1 MKFGRVSSLSSTLCL
16 TLLLLLDSFAQVSGS
31 QFDVVIYG
39 ATPAGIAS
47 AFAAAREG
55 STVALLHPLTRIGG
69 MMTNGLGES
78 DVGNKSVIG
87 GLAHDVFLKI
97 GAKYGSSGPVYVFE
111 PHVSLSVFE
120 DMLSEPV
127 LQNRVTLVTGVT
139 LSSVTF
145 ISGGPKKISSIS
157 VVPSS
162 VAINAGDY
170 SDWSDRVRESETV
183 YTGSVFLDC
192 SYEGDLIFMAGVSVT
207 YGRESNV
214 TYNERYAGRLSV
226 PNSVGGHQFTVPVN
240 YTSPS
245 GGVLP
250 LITNIDPGTEG
261 GGDDKVQAY
270 NFRLCLTT
278 NTSNQVPIAR
288 PSTYDP
294 AFWELFRRYI
304 AAKYSNA
311 SKVSPSDFM
320 NLSPIPN
327 KKTDVNNNGAIST
340 DCIGCS
346 WNWPTST
353 PAKRSELWKN
363 HSEYTKGF
371 LYFLGND
378 DSIPISLR
386 SQMQTWGLAADEF
399 TEFNNWPEQLY
410 VREGY
415 RMVSD
420 FVFTEHDRE
429 TNKTKPDSIGLFSY
443 NIDTHNSQRFPQG
456 DYVRNEG
463 DVEIDGPLGPGQLP
477 FRMLLP
483 KKSEATNLLAVV
495 PCSASHLGYGTIRLE
510 PQFLILGESSGVA
523 ASQYIS
529 SKIDNIQDLDV
540 STLQSRL
547 RTLGQFIDL

>member
-1 MKFGRVSSLSSTLCL
+1 MTNFAAVISLISIFVRFSA
-16 TLLLLLDSFAQVSGS
+16 AQY
-31 QFDVVIYG
+31 DIVIYG
-39 ATPAGIAS
+39 ATPAGISA

-55 STVALLHPLTRIGG
+55 STVALLHPLNRIGG
-69 MMTNGLGES
+69 MMTNGLGET

-97 GAKYGSSGPVYVFE
+97 GAKYGSTGPVYVFE
-111 PHVSLSVFE
+111 PHVSLSVFQ
-120 DMLSEPV
+120 DMLTEPV
-127 LQNRVTLVTGVT
+127 LNNRVKLVTGVT
-139 LSSVTF
+139 LSSVTYS
-145 ISGGPKKISSIS
+145 SGTTTISSIS
-157 VVPSS
+157 VVPTT
-162 VAINAGDY
+162 VAINAGDFA
-170 SDWSDRVRESETV
+170 DWSDRVKESEV
-183 YTGSVFLDC
+183 AYSGSVFLDT
-192 SYEGDLIFMAGVSVT
+192 SYEGDLIKMAGVSLT
-207 YGRESNV
+207 YGRESNS
-214 TYNERYAGRLSV
+214 TYNERYAGRLQV
-226 PNSVGGHQFTVPVN
+226 PNSVGGHQFSVPVN
-240 YTSPS
+240 YTSPT

-250 LITNIDPGTEG
+250 LITNIEPGVEG
-261 GGDDKVQAY
+261 EGDTKVQAY

-278 NTSNQVPIAR
+278 NVSNQVPIAK

-294 AFWELFRRYI
+294 SYWELFRRYI
-304 AAKYSNA
+304 AAKWPNA
-311 SKVSPSDFM
+311 TSAGISPGDFM

-340 DCIGCS
+340 GCIGCS
-346 WNWPTST
+346 WEWPSAT
-353 PAKRSELWKN
+353 PAKRNALWLN

-378 DSIPISLR
+378 QGIPLSLR
-386 SQMQTWGLAADEF
+386 TQMLTWGLAADEF
-399 TEFNNWPEQLY
+399 EEFNNWPEQLY

-415 RMVSD
+415 RMISD

-429 TNKTKPDSIGLFSY
+429 TNKTKVDSIGLFSY

-483 KKSEATNLLAVV
+483 KKSQVSNLLAVV

-523 ASQYIS
+523 ASQFIAS
-529 SKIDNIQDLDV
+529 NLTNIQDLDIP
-540 STLQSRL
+540 TLQARL
-547 RTLGQFIDL
+547 RTLGQIIDL